1 MKKRLIWTTITV
13 AMLSAQAQQM
23 QWQAPQAQTEAI
35 QPAAQPQASN
45 QVNLVNLVFIDT
57 SKTSLEWLDKN
68 HKFIIENNLP
78 VMIINGTQQ
87 GATRLN
93 QQYIGLKSGP
103 SPKPDQFL
111 QILLEQ
117 LNVKSIPAMVINGT
131 VRRNNA
137 QLPKPLSGAEYN
149 QKYNQRRI

>member
-23 QWQAPQAQTEAI
+23 QWQAPQAQTEAT
-35 QPAAQPQASN
+35 QPAAQPVQASN
-45 QVNLVNLVFIDT
+45 QVNLVFIDT
-57 SKTSLEWLDKN
+57 SKKSLQWLDKN
-68 HKFIIENNLP
+68 YKFIIENNLP
-78 VMIINGTQQ
+78 VMIIGGTQQ

-93 QQYIGLKSGP
+93 QQYTGLKSGP

-111 QILLEQ
+111 PILLEQ

-131 VRRNNA
+131 VM
-137 QLPKPLSGAEYN
+137 KIYN
-149 QKYNQRRI
+149 K